1 MNLLIS
7 DAGGYSVLTAW
18 ASGKLSASSLAKFF
32 KEYEVESKIKS
43 RKLFI
48 PGKVAVLKGEIEE
61 ALPGWEI
68 IVAPGEAIESIK
80 FFNELVT

>member
-32 KEYEVESKIKS
+32 KEYEIENKIKN

-61 ALPGWEI
+61 ALPAWEI
-68 IVAPGEAIESIK
+68 IVAPGEAIEAVK
-80 FFNELVT
+80 FFKEL